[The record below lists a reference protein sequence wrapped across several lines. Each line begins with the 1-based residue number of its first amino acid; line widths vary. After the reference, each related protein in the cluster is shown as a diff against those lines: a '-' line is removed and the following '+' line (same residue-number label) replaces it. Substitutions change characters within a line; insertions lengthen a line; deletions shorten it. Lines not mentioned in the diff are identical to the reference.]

1 MKLLIV
7 YQYFL
12 SQTQGGVSRFNRL
25 TRLFA
30 RRGADC
36 TIICSRYTQHGEPA
50 GSDEAPPD
58 SGGSGS
64 ILIRRVSSLRG
75 RRGNIFSRLVSYCSF
90 GIHSFFAALH
100 EKDADAILLSSPP
113 LSLAGTAILLKHV
126 LHRPLVLDVRDLWPE
141 NAIDLGL
148 LRSRPLIW
156 LSRRLE
162 RRAYRAADLI
172 AVVTPAYRDYLLNAG
187 VAGEKIRY
195 FPNSPDK
202 LLVTLTQEP
211 GQIRADLGILGK
223 FVIGYF
229 GNHGYAANLSQ
240 ILDVAKLLENEPDFL
255 FLFAGSGFDR
265 ENLIRSAEEQ
275 GLTNVLFLPNCSL
288 PEACELIRACDAC
301 VASLLRAES
310 MKLVYPSKIFEYMS
324 FSKPVL
330 HTVDGICREMVEQA
344 GCGFYCEPEK
354 PEQLAEKI
362 RWLRAH
368 PEEAQRLGQNGCE
381 YADRYFNSERIAADY
396 LDAIEGLA
404 ASSAKHRKE

>member
-25 TRLFA
+25 TQLFA
-30 RRGADC
+30 RRGAGC

-50 GSDEAPPD
+50 GSDEAPPGPA
-58 SGGSGS
+58 SGG
-64 ILIRRVSSLRG
+64 IHIKRISSLRG
-75 RRGNIFSRLVSYCSF
+75 KRGNIFSRLASYCSF
-90 GIHSFFAALH
+90 GIHSFLAALR
-100 EKDADAILLSSPP
+100 ERDADAILLSSPP

-126 LHRPLVLDVRDLWPE
+126 LHRPLVLDLRDLWPE

-162 RRAYRAADLI
+162 KRAYRAADLI
-172 AVVTPAYRDYLLNAG
+172 AVVTPAYRDYLLKAG
-187 VAGEKIRY
+187 VAEEKIRY

-211 GQIRADLGILGK
+211 AQIRNDLGIPGK

-229 GNHGYAANLSQ
+229 GNHGYAAKLTQ
-240 ILDVAKLLENEPDFL
+240 ILDVARLLKDDPDFF

-288 PEACELIRACDAC
+288 PEACELIRSCDVC
-301 VASLLRAES
+301 IASLLRAES

-324 FSKPVL
+324 FAKPIL
-330 HTVDGICREMVEQA
+330 HTVDGICRELIDQA
-344 GCGFYCEPEK
+344 GCGFYCEPER
-354 PEQLAEKI
+354 PEQLAKKI

-368 PEEAQRLGQNGCE
+368 PDEAKRLGQNGCE
-381 YADRYFNSERIAADY
+381 YADRHFNSERIAADY
-396 LDAIEGLA
+396 LEAIEELA
-404 ASSAKHRKE
+404 ESSAKRRKQ